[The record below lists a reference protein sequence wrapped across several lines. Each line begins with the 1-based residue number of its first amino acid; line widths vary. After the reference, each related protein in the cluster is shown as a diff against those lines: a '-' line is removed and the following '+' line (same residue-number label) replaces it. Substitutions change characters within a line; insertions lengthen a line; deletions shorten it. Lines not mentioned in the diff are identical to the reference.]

1 VLSRV
6 FRGKFI
12 GALKAAYSAGALQ
25 FHGQLKPLAAAAAME
40 RLVDE
45 SVQHEWV
52 VYAKPPFGG
61 PEQVLKYLA
70 RYTHRVAISNR
81 RLLAMEDD
89 KVTFRWKDYA
99 HGNQPSVMTLDAEEF
114 IRRFLMHVMPSGF
127 VRIRYYG
134 YMANR
139 HRAKNLR
146 RCRELIPQSKSA
158 QADTRPEKVST
169 EAPGEAAGCCP
180 ACRRGRMRIVERWE
194 RPRAARFDLL
204 ACDDGSF
211 QDTS

>member
-1 VLSRV
+1 
-6 FRGKFI
+6 
-12 GALKAAYSAGALQ
+12 
-25 FHGQLKPLAAAAAME
+25 ME
-40 RLVDE
+40 RLLDE
-45 SVQHEWV
+45 SVRNEWV

-81 RLLAMEDD
+81 RLLAMENG

-99 HGNQPSVMTLDAEEF
+99 HGNQPRVMKLDATEF

-139 HRAKNLR
+139 RRAENLR
-146 RCRELIPQSKSA
+146 RCRELIPRQMGAEACKRVEKEPSA
-158 QADTRPEKVST
+158 PLEVDV
-169 EAPGEAAGCCP
+169 AACCP
-180 ACRRGRMRIVERWE
+180 ACRRGRMRIIERWE
-194 RPRAARFDLL
+194 RPSPFQLSANGCAI
-204 ACDDGSF
+204 F